1 MTTKQSFQT
10 ILCLGLLTS
19 LGPFTIDMYL
29 PGFNAIA
36 DNLNTSVANVSHTL
50 SSYFVGIS
58 AGQLLYGPLLDK
70 FGRKKPLYL
79 GLMIYIITSIA
90 CAFVVDIESFIALRF
105 FQAVGSCAATVSAM
119 TMVRDLF
126 PVKDTPKIYAKLMLV
141 IGLSPMLAPT
151 IGGYVIASFSWQA
164 IFYIL
169 GFMGFG
175 ILLIAKFALPSNYQP
190 NPEISL
196 KPKPILL
203 NFKSIISHPQF
214 YTYVITGAISFS
226 GLFTYVASSP
236 IIFMEVFQIDEK
248 MYGWIF
254 AFLSISFIGASQLN
268 SYLLKKYT
276 SQQLIY
282 ASLILQILYSTLF
295 CVGIYFELLNIY
307 GVILMLFLYLSCLG
321 LSNPNTAGL
330 ALAPF
335 SYNTGSASSL
345 MGAIQMGL
353 GALASYAVAVFV
365 TDSILPI
372 TIIFLSSSFLA
383 MFVLLIGRRNISK
396 SNLNATHD

>member
-1 MTTKQSFQT
+1 MTAKRSFQI
-10 ILCLGLLTS
+10 ILFLGLLTS

-36 DNLNTSVANVSHTL
+36 NNLNTSVANVSHTL

-70 FGRKKPLYL
+70 YGRKKPLYI
-79 GLMIYIITSIA
+79 GLIVYIITSLA
-90 CAFVVDIESFIALRF
+90 CAFVVDIESFIVLRF

-151 IGGYVIASFSWQA
+151 IGGYVIATFSWQA

-169 GFMGFG
+169 SLMGLG
-175 ILLIAKFALPSNYQP
+175 ILLISKFGLKSNYQP
-190 NPEISL
+190 NPDISL

-203 NFKSIISHPQF
+203 NFKSILSHPQF

-236 IIFMEVFQIDEK
+236 IIFMEVYQVDEK
-248 MYGWIF
+248 TYGWIF
-254 AFLSISFIGASQLN
+254 ALLSISFIGASQLN
-268 SYLLKKYT
+268 SLLLKKYT

-282 ASLILQILYSTLF
+282 VSLLLQIVYSLTF
-295 CVGIYFELLNIY
+295 FIGIYMDWLNIY
-307 GVILMLFLYLSCLG
+307 GVIAMLFLYLSCLG

-335 SYNTGSASSL
+335 SSNTGSASSM
-345 MGAIQMGL
+345 MGAIQMSL
-353 GALASYAVAVFV
+353 GALASFAVAIFV
-365 TDSILPI
+365 ENSILPI
-372 TIIFLSSSFLA
+372 TLIFLTSSILA
-383 MFVLLIGRRNISK
+383 MFVLLLGRGKIIN
-396 SNLNATHD
+396 